1 MRLENYE
8 TASTTKLNQQNRKKR
23 TFMKTACGSRIVFPN
38 PRVLIGF
45 ALYVAGLVLAL
56 APVSS
61 AVAENNPAA
70 ELSVSVDAQ
79 ATGGTWTATGD
90 LGSSRWRHTATL
102 LPNDQV
108 LVAGGL
114 GDSGDLASAQLYHPA
129 IGRWQRIADMN
140 HTHRDH
146 TATLLPNGQVL
157 VAGGVGC
164 NGAGSLGRCG
174 PSELYDPTTR
184 TWTDTGS
191 LRRARWSHTATLLPN
206 GQVWWPAV
214 RMGREISQ
222 ALNYTIRRLECGR
235 RPAA

>member
-1 MRLENYE
+1 LENYE
-8 TASTTKLNQQNRKKR
+8 TASTTELNQQNRKKR

-102 LPNDQV
+102 LPNGQV
-108 LVAGGL
+108 LVAGG
-114 GDSGDLASAQLYHPA
+114 SANAAILSSAELYNPA
-129 IGRWQRIADMN
+129 TGVWTATGSMTTARWY
-140 HTHRDH
+140 H
-146 TATLLPNGQVL
+146 TATLLPNEQVL
-157 VAGGVGC
+157 VASGL
-164 NGAGSLGRCG
+164 A
-174 PSELYDPTTR
+174 T
-184 TWTDTGS
+184 TGS
-191 LRRARWSHTATLLPN
+191 LASAELYESAT
-206 GQVWWPAV
+206 GMVDIQ
-214 RMGREISQ
+214 
-222 ALNYTIRRLECGR
+222 
-235 RPAA
+235 